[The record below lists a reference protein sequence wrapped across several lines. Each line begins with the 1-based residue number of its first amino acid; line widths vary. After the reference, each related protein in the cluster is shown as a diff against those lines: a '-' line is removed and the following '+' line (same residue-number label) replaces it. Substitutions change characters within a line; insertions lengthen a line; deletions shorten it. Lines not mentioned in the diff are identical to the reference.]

1 MASSNIVA
9 VITGGAT
16 GLGRQ
21 QAHHFHKLGAIVII
35 VGIDLEPLQAI
46 QKELGKERCHILCQD
61 VGKLEAWEA
70 VSEKVEQLG
79 GELHFLAN
87 TAGATGRIGKGW
99 DEIDPKELIT
109 FNTAFITGV
118 ELSYHYLVKYLAKGA
133 ENRGKPSV
141 VVNMSSTAS
150 VTPRPYGS
158 MLPCYTVAK
167 GAIDVI
173 TRCAYSL
180 YKDKNIHSV
189 ALNPVFFGTEM
200 ANVAAAGFNMTVDQ
214 AVAAFN
220 PFPVMGDPTH
230 LGYISTTLFEN
241 PLLLESGCCYN
252 VLPLP
257 KELSEGNRGM
267 QSALVN
273 LSYQRSIV
281 DSLDQ
286 FSFLR
291 AWATMEEA
299 YDQYGEKM
307 SEGQVERI
315 REALQAKIKE
325 AEEAAASN

>member
-87 TAGATGRIGKGW
+87 TAGATGRIRKGW

-150 VTPRPYGS
+150 ANPRLIGNEIA
-158 MLPCYTVAK
+158 CYTVAK

-173 TRCAYSL
+173 TRRAYSL
-180 YKDKNIHSV
+180 YKDKNIHSI
-189 ALNPVFFGTEM
+189 ALNPVLYVTPM
-200 ANVAAAGFNMTVDQ
+200 ASYAAVEIDMTVNEMG
-214 AVAAFN
+214 ALSN
-220 PFPVMGDPTH
+220 PFPAMGDPTH
-230 LGYISTTLFEN
+230 LGQISASLFKD
-241 PLLLESGCCYN
+241 PSFLESGCCYN

-257 KELSEGNRGM
+257 KELSEGDHGT

-273 LSYQRSIV
+273 LSYARSVV
-281 DSLDQ
+281 DSLDP
-286 FSFLR
+286 LATRR
-291 AWATMEEA
+291 AWSRMDEA
-299 YDQYGEKM
+299 YDQYGKKM
-307 SEGQVERI
+307 PEVQVERI
-315 REALQAKIKE
+315 RAALRASIKK
-325 AEEAAASN
+325 AEEASATN